1 MNDNSIKLIKFSK
14 QIHKTLLN
22 SKKKYEIKNTGSIQ
36 ASGSIQ
42 KKIRNPGVDLIRM
55 IAMNGIIINHLIYQ
69 GKGFLKFAKYERQLV
84 LLNSFFFW
92 HNNGFTLLSGF
103 VGYKTNKYSNLL
115 YLWLSVVFYSVGI
128 HIFFITFKPKSFIR
142 YKMSMEY
149 FPIIYE
155 RYWYFTRYFGMYL
168 FLPVINKGIS
178 LLTKVE
184 FKLLIISIIGIFSF
198 WKDYKTPGKD
208 PFKMDRGYT
217 IIWFLCLFLT
227 GAYIGKY
234 RTNYSGIKKFI
245 YCFICLFI
253 YGFVTFLYNKIINN
267 ELNFR
272 EGYLRKKIII
282 ILKNLLNI
290 NINSI
295 LKVAQSISIILFVLQ
310 INFNKYLAKIIS
322 FCGPLNFG
330 VYLIHIHTIVD
341 DNIIRNIFEK
351 YSNNLSLI
359 STIILVL
366 KKDIIIYVI
375 CICIQY
381 MRYIL
386 FYIIRIRK
394 ICIILEK
401 LIFKLFS

>member
-1 MNDNSIKLIKFSK
+1 
-14 QIHKTLLN
+14 
-22 SKKKYEIKNTGSIQ
+22 
-36 ASGSIQ
+36 
-42 KKIRNPGVDLIRM
+42 
-55 IAMNGIIINHLIYQ
+55 
-69 GKGFLKFAKYERQLV
+69 
-84 LLNSFFFW
+84 
-92 HNNGFTLLSGF
+92 
-103 VGYKTNKYSNLL
+103 
-115 YLWLSVVFYSVGI
+115 
-128 HIFFITFKPKSFIR
+128 
-142 YKMSMEY
+142 MSMEY

-155 RYWYFTRYFGMYL
+155 RYWYFTKYFGMYL

-184 FKLLIISIIGIFSF
+184 FKLLIMSLIGIFSF

-295 LKVAQSISIILFVLQ
+295 LKVAQSICIILFALQ

-375 CICIQY
+375 CICIEY